1 MANHGQ
7 GINVSSW
14 RWKINGSGGFVS
26 LIEQT
31 RIQSQAPQNM
41 SNNAAVAVDGG
52 EIGRAQALQARAC
65 GTPPSIHMNPLLL
78 KPQKTWIVLRYD
90 YLAIEDICAA
100 LTKKLP
106 QQHVI
111 ITGRNAKP
119 ALIEIADLVTEMT
132 LIKHLF
138 RVGVKAQP
146 GIEF

>member
-1 MANHGQ
+1 
-7 GINVSSW
+7 
-14 RWKINGSGGFVS
+14 
-26 LIEQT
+26 
-31 RIQSQAPQNM
+31 M

-52 EIGRAQALQARAC
+52 EIGRAQALQAHAC
-65 GTPPSIHMNPLLL
+65 RIPPSIHMNPLLL
-78 KPQKTWIVLRYD
+78 KPQGQKTRFVLRYD
-90 YLAIEDICAA
+90 YLAIEGVCAA

-119 ALIEIADLVTEMT
+119 ALIEMADLVTEMT
-132 LIKHLF
+132 LIKHPF

>member
-1 MANHGQ
+1 MVVAGLYRLLSRR
-7 GINVSSW
+7 GYKV
-14 RWKINGSGGFVS
+14 KPFK
-26 LIEQT
+26 
-31 RIQSQAPQNM
+31 PQNM

-65 GTPPSIHMNPLLL
+65 RIPPSIHMNPLRL
-78 KPQKTWIVLRYD
+78 KPQGQKTRFVLRYD
-90 YLAIEDICAA
+90 AIEGVCAA

-119 ALIEIADLVTEMT
+119 TLIEIADLVTEMT
-132 LIKHLF
+132 LIKHPF